1 MRTFFQYQFAEVL
14 CNASGHQGPLYKCD
28 FYQSTEAGAA
38 LAYDKL
44 HLTVASY

>member
-38 LAYDKL
+38 LA
-44 HLTVASY
+44 